1 MPQRMAQSRM
11 FRFRMS
17 ESQPQHVSEPPR
29 GLSEVTW
36 QRIRADQRA
45 ARLVWPVWSRL
56 AELELAGHDP
66 GALAALRY
74 TLALHQPTRRG
85 TCRACRW
92 RAWPLGWWRRRWPCA
107 TWIQVRAELLGGGI
121 VPLGTFRHTD
131 NRPEH

>member
-1 MPQRMAQSRM
+1 MPQRMPQSWM
-11 FRFRMS
+11 P
-17 ESQPQHVSEPPR
+17 ESHRRHTSEPPP

-36 QRIRADQRA
+36 RRIHADPRA
-45 ARLVWPVWSRL
+45 ARLIRPVWSRL

-85 TCRACRW
+85 ACRACRW
-92 RAWPLGWWRRRWPCA
+92 RAWPVGWWRRRWPCA

-121 VPLGTFRHTD
+121 APSGTRWHAE
-131 NRPEH
+131 NGPEQ